1 MDIMETIK
9 DQIENNRVILYM
21 KGSPISHSAV
31 FSAYGAGAYGLRSEI
46 CLRRRAKQP

>member
-21 KGSPISHSAV
+21 KGSPNQPQCG
-31 FSAYGAGAYGLRSEI
+31 FSA
-46 CLRRRAKQP
+46 